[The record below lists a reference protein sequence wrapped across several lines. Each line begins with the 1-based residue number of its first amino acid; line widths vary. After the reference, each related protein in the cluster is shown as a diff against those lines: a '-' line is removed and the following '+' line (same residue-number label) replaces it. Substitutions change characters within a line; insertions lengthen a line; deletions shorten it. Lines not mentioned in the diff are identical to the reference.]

1 MRRYSEYIQLVN
13 EKQRLSE
20 KILEL
25 ERQVVDRI
33 AHRTAH
39 QPFLPTV
46 STAFLQDS
54 GRIKIKAALIHGL
67 DPFGT
72 NMKLVLI
79 SHVFPSDQVDPVWI
93 RSALWYHS

>member
-1 MRRYSEYIQLVN
+1 MRRYGEYIQLVN

-25 ERQVVDRI
+25 ERQGVDRI

-54 GRIKIKAALIHGL
+54 IIDDYTKDGGLHFCKI
-67 DPFGT
+67 
-72 NMKLVLI
+72 V
-79 SHVFPSDQVDPVWI
+79 
-93 RSALWYHS
+93 